1 MTSAAFQ
8 KALAAHLKG
17 DLDEAVKL
25 YKEVINIDKNNPDA
39 LANLGNIYMQLNK
52 KSEAL
57 DLTVRAF
64 TINTNNPTYSMNIG
78 AIYLELNNLNQL
90 SPILKNPCG
99 LNQRM
104 H

>member
-39 LANLGNIYMQLNK
+39 LANLGNIYMQIGEK
-52 KSEAL
+52 RTAL
-57 DLTVRAF
+57 DLTLEAYS
-64 TINTNNPTYSMNIG
+64 INPNNPIYSMNIG
-78 AIYLELNNLNQL
+78 AIFLDL
-90 SPILKNPCG
+90 SLSLI
-99 LNQRM
+99 
-104 H
+104 HI